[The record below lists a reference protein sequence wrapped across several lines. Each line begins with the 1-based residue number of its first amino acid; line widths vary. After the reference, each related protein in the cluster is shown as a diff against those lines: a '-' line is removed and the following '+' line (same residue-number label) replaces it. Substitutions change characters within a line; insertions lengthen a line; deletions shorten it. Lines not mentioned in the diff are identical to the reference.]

1 MYKDLVALNPIR
13 AQDVEGHQ
21 YVLWNVQYID
31 IFCFSLLSVLL
42 SILHHCSPQM
52 QALLSIFA
60 SLSDAVSIPT
70 I

>member
-1 MYKDLVALNPIR
+1 MYKDLVALNPTR

-21 YVLWNVQYID
+21 YVLWNVRYID
-31 IFCFSLLSVLL
+31 IFCFSLLSVL

-52 QALLSIFA
+52 QALSSIFA

>member
-1 MYKDLVALNPIR
+1 MCKDLVALNPTR
-13 AQDVEGHQ
+13 VQHVGHQ
-21 YVLWNVQYID
+21 YVLWNVQYLD
-31 IFCFSLLSVLL
+31 IFHFSLLSVL

-52 QALLSIFA
+52 QVLLSIFT